1 MISGDNIVSSW
12 DVIMEN
18 GKKDSVSEFIEGE
31 NEPAASWILFILGF
45 VITIIFLVLYG
56 VLFPGSDLPVVSTIL
71 PIFEGVFDS
80 GLWFFI
86 LGIMI
91 GAFAILGTM
100 LTEATSE

>member
-1 MISGDNIVSSW
+1 MISGRDIISSW

-18 GKKDSVSEFIEGE
+18 ENGVSISEFIEGE
-31 NEPAASWILFILGF
+31 NEPAASWIFFILGF
-45 VITIIFLVLYG
+45 VITIIFLILYG
-56 VLFPGSDLPVVSTIL
+56 ILFPGSELPVISSIL

-86 LGIMI
+86 LGIMV